1 MVSFVSPE
9 LPRAVVLAGPLRAVL
24 HLEFDAPSTDVVAK
38 LVALAPDG
46 SARLVEDGIRR
57 LHRVGPGVHEVTVE
71 LGQRAQRLEPGT
83 RLRLDVTGGNFPKYD
98 RNPNT
103 GEDPLGATTLRPVRI
118 TVHHG
123 RGRPSR
129 LEVTVLPAER

>member
-1 MVSFVSPE
+1 VLE
-9 LPRAVVLAGPLRAVL
+9 RALVLAGPLRAVL
-24 HLEFDAPSTDVVAK
+24 HLEFDAPSSDVVAK
-38 LVALAPDG
+38 LVAVAPDG
-46 SARLVEDGIRR
+46 SARLLEDGIRR
-57 LHRVGPGVHEVTVE
+57 LPHVKRGVNEVTVE

-103 GEDPLGATTLRPVRI
+103 GEDPLSATTLRPVRI
-118 TVHHG
+118 IVHHG

-129 LEVTVLPAER
+129 LEATVLPER